1 MKDVLGRD
9 ELISVSQAREY
20 LEALEVNTPDTE
32 LIRLEDSYGR
42 ILAEDITAGEDLPG
56 FDRSTMDGFAVISS
70 DTFGASETTPLYLTV
85 KGEVEMGDPPPDRI
99 GPGEAMK
106 IPTGGMLPEGADAV
120 LMFEH
125 SNTVSPDMIEV
136 LKAVAPGE
144 NVIRKDEDIRKG
156 EIILERGHRL
166 RPQDVGALGGI
177 GKTDLKVFRKPV
189 ISLIS
194 TGDEIVAS
202 AEKPGPGQVRD
213 INSHNLCGLVLE
225 LGAVP
230 VRKGILNDDFELIK
244 RQVVE
249 SLKDSDMV
257 IITGGSSVGTRDYI
271 ERIIGTIEDARMF
284 FHGVSIKPGKPVL
297 AAIVSGKKP
306 IFGLPGHPAAVTV
319 SFRTFVKPLL
329 ERISGLRKRDYISH
343 AGKVKAIL
351 TQNISSPS
359 GREDH
364 IRVRIEEEGSRL
376 LAIPVLGKSGLIKT
390 LVRADGLI
398 RIPPDKT
405 GLYRNDEVEVEI
417 F

>member
-9 ELISVSQAREY
+9 ELISVSRAREY
-20 LEALEVNTPDTE
+20 LEAIEVNTPDTE
-32 LIRLEDSYGR
+32 LIRLENSYGR

-85 KGEVEMGDPPPDRI
+85 KGEVEMGDPPPGKIR
-99 GPGEAMK
+99 PGEAMK

-120 LMFEH
+120 LMLEH

-177 GKTDLKVFRKPV
+177 GKTELKVFRKPV

-213 INSHNLCGLVLE
+213 INSHNLHGLVLE

-257 IITGGSSVGTRDYI
+257 IVTGGSSVGTRDYI
-271 ERIIGTIEDARMF
+271 ERIIETLDATRML

-297 AAIVSGKKP
+297 AAIVKERKP

-329 ERISGLRKRDYISH
+329 ERISGLRKRDHISH

-364 IRVRIEEEGSRL
+364 IRVRIEEEGGRL